1 MTTRPQ
7 AATLVNSNITTNG
20 VGAITGAIL
29 NSDLQAIISACAG
42 YQGVWSS
49 SNSYQANDMVLSASS
64 GGILYIALQDN
75 INQALS
81 NTAYWQS
88 LASSSGSG
96 TVNSGTIGQLA
107 YYAASGTAV
116 SGVTLTGY
124 VYGNGASA
132 PTASTT
138 IPTTALSGTVT
149 NAQLANSSITVN
161 GTTISLGSSGTIT
174 AVAAAGS
181 LTGTT
186 LAANV
191 VSSSLTS
198 VGTISSGV
206 WNGTVIGI
214 GYGGTGQTTASAGFN
229 ALSPITTA
237 GDLIIGNG
245 INSATRL
252 GIGANGYVLTSTGTT
267 ATWAAGGNGTVNSG
281 TGGQLAWYSSTSNTV
296 SGNANLTVSSAA
308 LTIGVQGTTQGSLV
322 LANTGSAVATTVQSS
337 NSASAAWTLVLPT
350 TAGTGGQVLQ
360 TNGSGVTSWVN
371 PASTGTLTIGS
382 TAISGGTTGYYLTVG
397 AGGVLQQVT
406 APSATITIGSVVGSS
421 SNGYGLYIGTG
432 GSAGTLQQFAYGT
445 GVFTALGL
453 AVNAASGLAAK
464 DANSN
469 LSVNA
474 LFEGFTSVAAAG
486 TTTTLT
492 AASAPTYVVTGSG
505 GQTFQLP
512 DATTLPAGA
521 VYSFNNNQTSGTVV
535 VKNNSGT
542 TLTTLQSGAFVD
554 FILLVNSPAAGSWD
568 NHAQAPSNVSWSTN
582 TLSWAGSITG
592 STWNGAAVGAAY
604 GGTGVANNAASTLT
618 ISGTFGTTLTVTG
631 TTAVTLPTSGTLAT
645 TANIATAIPSA
656 TSSQLYV
663 GTGAAG
669 ALAAATTGT
678 GVVTALGTNVGSTGA
693 FVVNGGALGTPSSGT
708 LTNAT
713 GLPIGG
719 LTGLGTGV
727 ATALALAVNGTSGLV
742 TGAGVATAGGVSYGN
757 GTNLAYTAA
766 GTAGQVVLSG
776 GASAPSFTTG
786 TLALAGNLSFTGAF
800 ASVFSVSGA
809 YTYTMPGASSTLAG
823 LGNANSWTASQTF
836 NAATSSIYLGAN
848 SGNNGVA
855 TFYGSTSGSVTV
867 KPAAVA
873 GTSTL
878 FQLPAT
884 NGTSGQVLQTDGT
897 GVTSWATAGGGSSSP
912 TGTILPFAG
921 LTQGFGSATPSGYLL
936 CAGQSVSQSTYSSLF
951 AVLNPSTTSVT
962 FTFASPGVVNITG
975 HGLVAGDP
983 VAFSS
988 TLLLPTGITAYTTY
1002 YVIAAGLTA
1011 NAFEI
1016 SASQGGSAI
1025 NFTGTNTGTNS
1036 CYRVPY
1042 GTITSTNFII
1052 PDLRGR
1058 TAFGQ
1063 DNMGGTAA
1071 GRITTAGSGVYGQ
1084 VVGSAGGAETVTQ
1097 TSSTLFA
1104 HTHSFSAAT
1113 TYTEILNLGCTN
1125 YYVPVSNSASTT
1137 GSTGSSAAAQ
1147 NLSPGMIVNYI
1158 IKT

>member
-107 YYAASGTAV
+107 YYAASETAV

-161 GTTISLGSSGTIT
+161 GTTISLGGSGTIT

-252 GIGANGYVLTSTGTT
+252 GIGANGYVLTSNGTT

-350 TAGTGGQVLQ
+350 TAGSGGQVLQ

-453 AVNAASGLAAK
+453 ATGAASGLVAK

-542 TLTTLQSGAFVD
+542 TLATLQSGSFVD
-554 FILLVNSPAAGSWD
+554 FTLLVNSPAAGSWD

-604 GGTGVANNAASTLT
+604 GGTGVANNVASTLT
-618 ISGTFGTTLTVTG
+618 ISGAFGTTLTVTA

-678 GVVTALGTNVGSTGA
+678 GVVTALGTNVGSAGA

-742 TGAGVATAGGVSYGN
+742 TGAGVATAGGVGYGN

-786 TLALAGNLSFTGAF
+786 TLALAGNLSFIGAF

-897 GVTSWATAGGGSSSP
+897 GVTSWATAGGGSSAP

-975 HGLVAGDP
+975 HGLVSGDP

-988 TLLLPTGITAYTTY
+988 TGTLPTGITAYTTY

-1025 NFTGTNTGTNS
+1025 NFTGSNTGTNS

-1058 TAFGQ
+1058 TTFGQ

-1071 GRITTAGSGVYGQ
+1071 GRITAAGSGVYGQ

-1104 HTHSFSAAT
+1104 HTHSYTIGAAAGCCG
-1113 TYTEILNLGCTN
+1113 ILHSLSGAVYST
-1125 YYVPVSNSASTT
+1125 VSTVAT

-1147 NLSPGMIVNYI
+1147 NLSPGIIVNYI

>member
-132 PTASTT
+132 PTTSTT

-252 GIGANGYVLTSTGTT
+252 GIGANGYVLTSNGTT

-308 LTIGVQGTTQGSLV
+308 LTIGVQGSVLGSLV

-350 TAGTGGQVLQ
+350 TAGSGGQVLQ

-453 AVNAASGLAAK
+453 ATNAASGLAAK

-492 AASAPTYVVTGSG
+492 AASVPTYVVTGSG

-542 TLTTLQSGAFVD
+542 TLATLQSGAFVD
-554 FILLVNSPAAGSWD
+554 FTLLVNSPAAGSWD

-618 ISGTFGTTLTVTG
+618 ISGAFGTTLTVTA

-678 GVVTALGTNVGSTGA
+678 GVVTALGTNVGSAGA

-742 TGAGVATAGGVSYGN
+742 TGAGVATAGGVGYGN

-897 GVTSWATAGGGSSSP
+897 GVTSWATAGGGSSAP

-975 HGLVAGDP
+975 HGLVSGDP

-988 TLLLPTGITAYTTY
+988 TGTLPTGITAYTTY

-1025 NFTGTNTGTNS
+1025 NFTGSNTGTNS

-1071 GRITTAGSGVYGQ
+1071 GRITAAGSGVYGQ

-1097 TSSTLFA
+1097 TASTLFA
-1104 HTHSFSAAT
+1104 HTHSYNIVNLTQQTS
-1113 TYTEILNLGCTN
+1113 LGCSFYAYDTTT
-1125 YYVPVSNSASTT
+1125 SATT

>member
-252 GIGANGYVLTSTGTT
+252 GIGANGYVLTSNGTT

-453 AVNAASGLAAK
+453 AVNGTSGLAAK

-727 ATALALAVNGTSGLV
+727 ALALAVNGTSGLV

>member
-252 GIGANGYVLTSTGTT
+252 GIGANGYVLTSNGTT

-308 LTIGVQGTTQGSLV
+308 LTIGVQGSVLGSLV

-453 AVNAASGLAAK
+453 ATGAASGLAVK

-542 TLTTLQSGAFVD
+542 TLATLQSGAFVD

-568 NHAQAPSNVSWSTN
+568 NHGQAPSNVSWSTN

-618 ISGTFGTTLTVTG
+618 ISGAFGTTLTVTG

-678 GVVTALGTNVGSTGA
+678 GVVTALGTNVGSAGA

-742 TGAGVATAGGVSYGN
+742 TGAGVATAGGVGYGN

-897 GVTSWATAGGGSSSP
+897 GVTSWATAGGGSSAP

-975 HGLVAGDP
+975 HGLVSGDP

-988 TLLLPTGITAYTTY
+988 TGTLPTGITAYTTY

-1071 GRITTAGSGVYGQ
+1071 GRITAAGSGVYGQ

-1104 HTHSFSAAT
+1104 HTHSYTIVDSTFQVSPVCGLYTYVTTTSA
-1113 TYTEILNLGCTN
+1113 
-1125 YYVPVSNSASTT
+1125 TT